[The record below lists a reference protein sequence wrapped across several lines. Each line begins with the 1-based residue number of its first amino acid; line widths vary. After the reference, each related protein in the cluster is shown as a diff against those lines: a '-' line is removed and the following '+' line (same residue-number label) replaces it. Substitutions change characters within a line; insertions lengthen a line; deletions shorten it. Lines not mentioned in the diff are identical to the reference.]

1 MPTLSCPPSQ
11 PKPMLKGNVLK
22 DNIMMMLK
30 SSALLVLVDVRCAM
44 EPIQLARNA
53 AKDFTWMLRNAYNA
67 QVDVK
72 FVQMETPA
80 LNAEHK
86 MTSNLMELVLVSA
99 LMEST
104 TSVIIV
110 LTVSLDAKSVTMI
123 STVPLAGL
131 KGTSNLK
138 GKSVPARIDSTNKT
152 TTA

>member
-1 MPTLSCPPSQ
+1 
-11 PKPMLKGNVLK
+11 
-22 DNIMMMLK
+22 
-30 SSALLVLVDVRCAM
+30 
-44 EPIQLARNA
+44 
-53 AKDFTWMLRNAYNA
+53 MLRNAYNA